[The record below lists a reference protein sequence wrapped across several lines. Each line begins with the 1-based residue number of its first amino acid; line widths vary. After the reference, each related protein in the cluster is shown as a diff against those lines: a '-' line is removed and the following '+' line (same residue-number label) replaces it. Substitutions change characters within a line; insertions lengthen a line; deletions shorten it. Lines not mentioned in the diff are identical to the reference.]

1 MSPAVIEAKGST
13 GTESGRN
20 RGQGV
25 HWNCPVRWA
34 NDRDSAHW
42 LQSAHYSWKGRK
54 ANTPRTAD
62 CGAVQ
67 AVRLGVKGFIQFTI
81 GGGIERRSQFGGQTS
96 SAVDD
101 ENSVLFD
108 TFQQHAFE
116 ELRDAVQ
123 SALADHHGFSG
134 ASQRTEPAVDIPKQ
148 IKQLAELRDSG
159 VLDDAEFG
167 AKKAELLR
175 RM

>member
-1 MSPAVIEAKGST
+1 MIVILRTGFKARITVGKG
-13 GTESGRN
+13 EKQIPL
-20 RGQGV
+20 GQ
-25 HWNCPVRWA
+25 
-34 NDRDSAHW
+34 
-42 LQSAHYSWKGRK
+42 L
-54 ANTPRTAD
+54 T
-62 CGAVQ
+62 AVQ
-67 AVRLGVKGFIQFTI
+67 FKPCGSVVKGFIQFTI

-123 SALADHHGFSG
+123 SALAEHHGFSG